1 LILAS
6 GADKLHILGRE
17 ILQLFKDIWG
27 QLNRTRVIAYFL
39 LRRPSRYAL
48 ATEAYMFVTGAF
60 ILHLLIA
67 DVASGDREM
76 RFMAFSFDK
85 GHSYS

>member
-6 GADKLHILGRE
+6 GADKLYILGRE
-17 ILQLFKDIWG
+17 ILRLFKDAWG
-27 QLNRTRVIAYFL
+27 QLNRTRMIAYFL
-39 LRRPSRYAL
+39 LRIPSRYPL

-67 DVASGDREM
+67 DMASSDREKQ
-76 RFMAFSFDK
+76 FIAFSFNK
-85 GHSYS
+85 GHSYT

>member
-1 LILAS
+1 MILAS

-17 ILQLFKDIWG
+17 ILQLFRHLG
-27 QLNRTRVIAYFL
+27 TNRTRVIAYFL

-48 ATEAYMFVTGAF
+48 ATEAYIFVTGAF

-67 DVASGDREM
+67 DVANSDREM
-76 RFMAFSFDK
+76 QIMAFSFDK
-85 GHSYS
+85 GQSYK

>member
-1 LILAS
+1 MTLAS

-17 ILQLFKDIWG
+17 ILRLSKDAWG
-27 QLNRTRVIAYFL
+27 QLNRTGMIAYFL
-39 LRRPSRYAL
+39 LRIPSRYPL

-67 DVASGDREM
+67 DIASSDREM
-76 RFMAFSFDK
+76 QFMAFPFNQ
-85 GHSYS
+85 GHSYT